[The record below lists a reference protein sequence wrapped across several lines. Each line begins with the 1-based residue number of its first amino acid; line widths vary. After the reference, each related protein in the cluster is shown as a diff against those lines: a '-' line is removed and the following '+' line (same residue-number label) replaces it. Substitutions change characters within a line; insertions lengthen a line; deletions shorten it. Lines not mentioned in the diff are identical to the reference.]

1 MIWLLSS
8 LLLSCNDNLLS
19 KHTVEEKYIYPSYYD
34 VWVETDTA
42 IVEVEVYVPDTS
54 EPDPIWVDSFVQPAA
69 NSGVDIIWVIDPSGS
84 MNIHRTRVLQGISD
98 MMSALPQVN
107 WRLTIISAANNTALN
122 DADFPLLPGD
132 TVADAQADYQNSV
145 YGYLEA
151 GMYAV
156 YNYIENNSSSANWL
170 REDASL
176 LIVFVSDEEDQS
188 QTQFPLVSDFT
199 KWLDVQRESVYVAS
213 IVNFEQAN
221 SQCTNVNPIY
231 VGYRYMDVAQYYN
244 GQIIDIC
251 SSDWSAG
258 VIDAANGAVP
268 YTEYPLTEVPSDYN
282 YITVFVDGAVYHD
295 AYWDYN
301 PVGNKIEFILEP
313 TGGSL
318 VEIAYYYS
326 SGN

>member
-1 MIWLLSS
+1 MFLFLLS
-8 LLLSCNDNLLS
+8 LLSCNDNLLS

-42 IVEVEVYVPDTS
+42 IVEVEVYIPDTS
-54 EPDPIWVDSFVQPAA
+54 EPDPIWVDSFVQPHASA
-69 NSGVDIIWVIDPSGS
+69 GVDIIWVIDPSGS
-84 MNIHRTRVLQGISD
+84 MNSHRNRLLQGISD
-98 MMSALPQVN
+98 MMGALPQVN
-107 WRLTIISAANNTALN
+107 WRLAIISADYQRSLQHQ
-122 DADFPLLPGD
+122 DFPLLPGD
-132 TVADAQADYQNSV
+132 TASDAQAMYTAAV
-145 YGYLEA
+145 TGYLEA

-156 YNYIENNSSSANWL
+156 YNYIENNSFSSNWL

-188 QTQFPLVSDFT
+188 QGQFPLASDFT
-199 KWLDVQRESVYVAS
+199 KWLDMQRDSVYVAS
-213 IVNFEQAN
+213 IVNFEQAS
-221 SQCTNVNPIY
+221 SQCTVVNPIY

-244 GQIIDIC
+244 GQVIDIC
-251 SSDWSAG
+251 STDWSAG

-268 YTEYPLTEVPSDYN
+268 YTEYPLTETPSDYN
-282 YITVFVDGAVYHD
+282 YITVFVDGVVYHD

-313 TGGSL
+313 PGGSL